1 MAHDQPRV
9 TVTLNGKNEN
19 ISSIIWNKTRVS
31 TNLLSDIV
39 PKLLD
44 RIVIYE
50 GYRKRIKIENKE
62 ANLLL
67 FKD

>member
-1 MAHDQPRV
+1 MTHDQPIV

-31 TNLLSDIV
+31 TNLFSDIL

-44 RIVIYE
+44 RIVIYK
-50 GYRKRIKIENKE
+50 GYIKRIKIENKE